1 MAGIH
6 VHHHDLVD
14 EGPEAIAPWL
24 ERIDDLTEVFVQ
36 VNDIYERN
44 PSPVG
49 VLERNPRR
57 DVVLGQGRL
66 LADVPA
72 SDLSPRLW
80 QECGS
85 ETSEAGDALALV
97 ASSPIGERYRIVPWL
112 NIANGQWEGAVD
124 ENGVVDLNG
133 RVVPRWLCPNGADVA
148 PMWIAVIDAIVR
160 RYGYTTY
167 LIDRIRF
174 PDWGGETVDP
184 MNLLSCFCA
193 SCRGW
198 MVEEGLDEA
207 EVRAALTELVAAARE
222 ERFDDVVAAF
232 ATPVVERW
240 IAFRQQSVTRL
251 VRTIVDGVRAQHP
264 EVELWLDMWPP
275 AYSWILGQDYRA
287 LTAISPKLK
296 HFPYHR
302 LGGGADV
309 QSLIDALGATPESR
323 ERAFRAFARLFGV
336 DYGLSY
342 ERFRAGGFPISL
354 VADQN
359 ARVRE
364 LSAPGTYIYSGVQM
378 WNLPPEELF
387 EAAVASY
394 ASDADDVIYYCYG
407 WAASELIGASNGA
420 REAAAERKSC

>member
-14 EGPEAIAPWL
+14 EGPEAIAGWL
-24 ERIDDLTEVFVQ
+24 KRIDDLTEVFVQ

-49 VLERNPRR
+49 VLERNPQH

-66 LADVPA
+66 HAEVRA
-72 SDLSPRLW
+72 AELSPRLW
-80 QECGS
+80 QES
-85 ETSEAGDALALV
+85 SAETESRQDSLALL
-97 ASSPIGERYRIVPWL
+97 ASSTIGERYRIVPWL
-112 NIANGQWEGAVD
+112 NIANGQWSGAVD
-124 ENGVVDLNG
+124 DNGVIDLNG
-133 RVVPRWLCPNGADVA
+133 RIVPRWLCPNGPDVA
-148 PMWIAVIDAIVR
+148 PMWIAVIDDLVQ

-167 LIDRIRF
+167 LIDRIRY
-174 PDWGGETVDP
+174 PDWGGESVDP

-193 SCRGW
+193 PCRARMGADGID
-198 MVEEGLDEA
+198 EG
-207 EVRAALTELVAAARE
+207 EVRAALAALVDAARD
-222 ERFDDVVAAF
+222 ERFDDVGAAF
-232 ATPVVERW
+232 ATPVLKRW
-240 IAFRQQSVTRL
+240 LAFRQESVTRL
-251 VRTIVDGVRAQHP
+251 VQTIVDGVRAEHP
-264 EVELWLDMWPP
+264 LVELWLDMWPP
-275 AYSWILGQDYRA
+275 AYAWILGQDYGA

-309 QSLIDALGATPESR
+309 QSLIDTLGSTADAR

-336 DYGLSY
+336 DYGITY
-342 ERFRAGGFPISL
+342 ERFRADGFPIGL

-359 ARVRE
+359 ALVRR
-364 LSAPGTYIYSGVQM
+364 LSARGTYIYSGVQM
-378 WNLPPEELF
+378 WNLPAEELYD
-387 EAAVASY
+387 AAVASY

-420 REAAAERKSC
+420 REAATAGKVR